1 MWRILGASVI
11 GTSHINRGSECQDA
25 HAFLELRDGTLIV
38 AVADGAGS
46 ASRSAEGAKLA
57 VETAVRSLA
66 DSLQDV
72 TNSSTAEELS
82 GLLRTAVTSARARI
96 EEYRATNRP
105 DATDCFSIDDFAT
118 TLILLTVTKGLIGLA
133 QVGDGVAAMRAN
145 DSLLV
150 LTPSSTSEYVNETTF
165 LTSQNYLE
173 AAYVHVQQIADVD
186 AVAAMSDGMQML
198 AVKYADNSPHPP
210 FFIPLFRFA
219 GSLEATDEELASFL
233 RSDRVC
239 SHTDDDKTI
248 VVAVR
253 SNGATLS

>member
-1 MWRILGASVI
+1 LS
-11 GTSHINRGSECQDA
+11 
-25 HAFLELRDGTLIV
+25 DGTLIV

-57 VETAVRSLA
+57 VETAVNSLA
-66 DSLQDV
+66 ESLRSV
-72 TNSSTAEELS
+72 RNGSSEEELS
-82 GLLRTAVTSARARI
+82 GILRTALTSARDRI
-96 EEYRATNRP
+96 VECWGTIRQDVT
-105 DATDCFSIDDFAT
+105 TCSLDDFAT
-118 TLILLTVTKGLIGLA
+118 TLILLTVTKGLLGLA
-133 QVGDGVAAMRAN
+133 QIGDGVAAMRAN
-145 DSLLV
+145 DSLSV
-150 LTPSSTSEYVNETTF
+150 LTPGSTSEYVNETTF

-173 AAYVHVQQIADVD
+173 AAYIHVRPIVGVD

-198 AVKYADNSPHPP
+198 AVTYADNSPHPP

-219 GSLEATDEELASFL
+219 VNREATGEELASFL

-253 SNGATLS
+253 SDGAPLS